1 MSHSHAP
8 HTHSHAAAGSAG
20 HQAQASPHDWWRKAV
35 LHTVGGIG
43 VGVLVVLAVL
53 AIMALSPALKA
64 AGVDAGLALANRINM
79 ASALKLSLS
88 DQEEALGIRGYVF
101 VDLDAGRNIG
111 KQAQTPASVQ
121 ACQQLEAAGLVAP
134 GAAPLDCA
142 PGRGTNRYLLAE
154 ALARVYAAG
163 AKAVVVDVELSADT
177 YGVQP
182 AEDARLREVFARNSS
197 TPTFFVLPAEPA
209 AGGGA
214 SDALVST
221 RLRQREAA
229 FWASPQVIGLPVH
242 MMPGLPARA
251 FPDCYA
257 LVDGAQA
264 QEQRVPSIPR
274 AVAGAMQAGAAASAC
289 PGATPSASRIVY
301 SLPSSDVDVD
311 RSTAAAGQQ
320 ALVELQRK
328 LNGVYNRCLAA
339 SLWDQNSACAT
350 PDLLRD
356 RIVVLGS
363 SAPYR
368 GDWHYTPLGEMP
380 GSLILVNAI
389 RSAIV
394 YGQSHAK
401 HPVYALLYKLGVMLL
416 CSLLW
421 LAFWLQYYARRRSQ
435 PEVRGA
441 ALVRRRAMDGLMLLM
456 TVGGVLALSYALS
469 FSTAGPDHSLD
480 ALLPGLTV
488 GIEVFIEIVM
498 RFVKWL
504 ENGFARWRGWEME
517 H

>member
-1 MSHSHAP
+1 MNHPHAHPAADSASHK
-8 HTHSHAAAGSAG
+8 
-20 HQAQASPHDWWRKAV
+20 AQTSPQDWWHQAV

-53 AIMALSPALKA
+53 AVMALSPSLKA

-79 ASALKLSLS
+79 ASAMKLGLS
-88 DQEEALGIRGYVF
+88 SREDALGIRGYVF

-111 KQAQTPASVQ
+111 TQPEMPASVQ
-121 ACQQLEAAGLVAP
+121 ACQQLAAAGRVAP

-142 PGRGTNRYLLAE
+142 EGRGTNRYLLAE
-154 ALARVYAAG
+154 ALASVYAAG
-163 AKAVVVDVELSADT
+163 AKAVVVDVELSANA

-182 AEDARLREVFARNSS
+182 AEDARLREVFASNQN
-197 TPTFFVLPAEPA
+197 TPTFFVLPAEPVVGSVGA
-209 AGGGA
+209 AA
-214 SDALVST
+214 PVST
-221 RLRQREAA
+221 RLREQEAA
-229 FWASPQVIGLPVH
+229 YWASPQVVGLPVQ
-242 MMPGLPARA
+242 MMPGLPARS

-264 QEQRVPSIPR
+264 QEHRVPSIPR
-274 AVAGAMQAGAAASAC
+274 AVAAAVQAGPAASTC
-289 PGATPSASRIVY
+289 PDETPSASRIVY
-301 SLPSSDVDVD
+301 TLPSSDVDLD
-311 RSTAAAGQQ
+311 RSTAAARQP
-320 ALVELQRK
+320 ALVELQTK
-328 LNGVYNRCLAA
+328 LNRVYNRCLAA
-339 SLWDQNSACAT
+339 SLWDRNSACST
-350 PDLLRD
+350 PDVLRD

-363 SAPYR
+363 SASYR

-401 HPVYALLYKLGVMLL
+401 NPVYAMAYKLAVMLL

-421 LAFWLQYYARRRSQ
+421 LAFWLQYYARRRTQ
-435 PEVRGA
+435 PEVTGI
-441 ALVRRRAMDGLMLLM
+441 ALVRRRAMDALMLLL
-456 TVGGVLALSYALS
+456 TVAGVLALSYALG

-504 ENGFARWRGWEME
+504 EGGFARWRGWEIK